1 VYHEKAFDSTVD
13 VIVVGFGDAGA
24 VAAMT
29 AHDEGAEVLIVEKQ
43 AEDARRP
50 NSRFSGGLFISP
62 NDVDAAEHYMRELYR
77 RDEGGYETDPAL
89 IRAWAEETARNADWL
104 LEQGGACHRFLDRGE
119 HRHIEGYDSIHL
131 YKPDMNEH
139 PNGSGHSGWGWGLF
153 KFLSERVV
161 ADRGVPVL
169 YGTRAQWLLT
179 NSAGA
184 VIGLRVSDGHRTRD
198 IGARRGVV
206 LASGGFEFN
215 DWLKLNYL
223 RVTPTRFYGNP
234 ENTGDGI
241 LMAQEV
247 GAELWHMNSCA
258 ARLVG
263 YFPDSGYPGG
273 CPIDIW
279 GVEGTDGVKVL
290 NGDVAG
296 AEAVNLPVADTEIA
310 RPEHELPGVVF
321 VDRYGQRFTS
331 EVYRAHTL
339 YYELTNLDSQRLV
352 YPKIPSWWIFDDR
365 RFKAGP
371 LTPTFMGPTGPLQQ
385 IPWSADNLAEVE
397 RGWVLAADSI
407 GDLATR
413 CGIEPSLLTET
424 VNRYNAACAN
434 GDDPDF
440 HRPASTL
447 TPLDGPTYYAVKLWP
462 GGPNTQ
468 GGPRRNADAQVMRVT
483 GEPIPG
489 LYSAG
494 ELGSIY
500 GMLYPSG
507 GGNIAECLAFGRV
520 AGRNAASRHA

>member
-1 VYHEKAFDSTVD
+1 MYHEAGFDKTVD

-24 VAAMT
+24 VTAMT
-29 AHDEGAEVLIVEKQ
+29 AHDAGAEVLIVEKQ
-43 AEDARRP
+43 RADARRP

-62 NDVDAAEHYMRELYR
+62 ADVDAAEHYMLELYR
-77 RDEGGYETDPAL
+77 INDDLYETDRAL
-89 IRAWAEETARNADWL
+89 IRTWAEETSQNASWL
-104 LEQGGACHRFLDRGE
+104 LAQGGACHRFLDRGE

-131 YKPDMNEH
+131 YKPDMNAH

-153 KFLSERVV
+153 KFLSDQVTS
-161 ADRGVPVL
+161 RGVQVM
-169 YGTRAQWLLT
+169 YGARAKWLLT
-179 NSAGA
+179 NAAGD
-184 VIGLRVSDGHRTRD
+184 VIGVQVDDGTGLVN
-198 IGARRGVV
+198 IGARKGVV

-215 DWLKLNYL
+215 DWLKLNFL
-223 RVTPTRFYGNP
+223 RVFPTRFYGNP

-258 ARLVG
+258 ARLVAH
-263 YFPDSGYPGG
+263 FPESGYPGG

-296 AEAVNLPVADTEIA
+296 AEAVNLPVADTEVTTA
-310 RPEHELPGVVF
+310 EREMPGVIF
-321 VDRYGQRFTS
+321 VDRYGKRFTS

-339 YYELTNLDSQRLV
+339 YYELTNLDSQRLT
-352 YPKIPSWWIFDDR
+352 YPKIPSWWMFDDR
-365 RFKAGP
+365 RLKAAP

-385 IPWSADNLAEVE
+385 IPWGADNQAEVE
-397 RGWVLAADSI
+397 RGWVLSASSI
-407 GDLATR
+407 GELAR
-413 CGIEPSLLTET
+413 KCGMEPSVLTET
-424 VNRYNAACAN
+424 VQRYNASAAD
-434 GDDPDF
+434 GYDPDF
-440 HRPASTL
+440 QRPASTMS
-447 TPLDGPTYYAVKLWP
+447 PLEGPTYYAVQLWP

-468 GGPRRNADAQVMRVT
+468 GGPRRNADSQVMRVT

-507 GGNIAECLAFGRV
+507 GGNISECLAFGRV
-520 AGRNAASRHA
+520 AGRNVVAGR

>member
-1 VYHEKAFDSTVD
+1 MYHEAGFDKTAD
-13 VIVVGFGDAGA
+13 VIVIGFGDAGA

-29 AHDEGAEVLIVEKQ
+29 AYDAGAEVLIVEKQ
-43 AEDARRP
+43 RAEARRP

-62 NDVDAAEHYMRELYR
+62 ADVDAAEHYMRQLYR
-77 RDEGGYETDPAL
+77 INDDLYETDPAL
-89 IRAWAEETARNADWL
+89 IRIWAKETSQNASWL
-104 LEQGGACHRFLDRGE
+104 RAQGGECHRFLDHGE

-131 YKPDMNEH
+131 YKPDMNAH
-139 PNGSGHSGWGWGLF
+139 PNGSRHSGWGWGLF
-153 KFLSERVV
+153 KFLSDQVIS
-161 ADRGVPVL
+161 RGVPVM
-169 YGTRAQWLLT
+169 YGTRAKWLLT
-179 NSAGA
+179 NAAGA
-184 VIGLRVSDGHRTRD
+184 VIGVQVDDGTRLVN
-198 IGARRGVV
+198 IGARKGVV

-258 ARLVG
+258 ARLVA

-296 AEAVNLPVADTEIA
+296 AEAVNLPVADTEVA
-310 RPEHELPGVVF
+310 APEREMPGVIF
-321 VDRYGQRFTS
+321 TDRYGKRFTS

-339 YYELTNLDSQRLV
+339 YYELINMDSQRLV

-365 RFKAGP
+365 RFKTGP
-371 LTPTFMGPTGPLQQ
+371 LTPTFMGPTGPLRQ
-385 IPWSADNLAEVE
+385 IPWGADNQAELE
-397 RGWVLAADSI
+397 RGWVLSAGSI
-407 GDLATR
+407 GELAGK
-413 CGIEPSLLTET
+413 CGMEPSVLAET
-424 VNRYNAACAN
+424 VRRYNAACADGN
-434 GDDPDF
+434 DPDF
-440 HRPASTL
+440 RRPASTM
-447 TPLDGPTYYAVKLWP
+447 TPLDGPTYYAVRLWP

-468 GGPRRNADAQVMRVT
+468 GGPRRNADGQVMRVT

-489 LYSAG
+489 LYTAG
-494 ELGSIY
+494 ELGSVY

-520 AGRNAASRHA
+520 AGRNVVSGR